1 MGGKVAYGLVG
12 GREWFKVDYP
22 NSKLFCPRTGCTA
35 NGKIKS
41 LHLEYRQVLYGTR
54 CYMVVGVIWQ

>member
-22 NSKLFCPRTGCTA
+22 NSLNF
-35 NGKIKS
+35 S
-41 LHLEYRQVLYGTR
+41 VLGQAALL
-54 CYMVVGVIWQ
+54 MVK